1 MSTRISVR
9 LDDDTGLALKRLAR
23 KTGRTR
29 SEIIRQA
36 VVRLSE
42 AVVAQERARSP
53 YEALADF
60 IGCAQCGP
68 TGLSTRT
75 GEKFRKVLA
84 ERAAR
89 RR

>member
-9 LDDDTGLALKRLAR
+9 LDRASGLALERLAR

-42 AVVAQERARSP
+42 ENLAREVAPTP

-60 IGCAQCGP
+60 IGCARGGP
-68 TGLSTRT
+68 ADLSTRT
-75 GEKFRKVLA
+75 GKKFRKVLA
-84 ERAAR
+84 ERQAHQD
-89 RR
+89 